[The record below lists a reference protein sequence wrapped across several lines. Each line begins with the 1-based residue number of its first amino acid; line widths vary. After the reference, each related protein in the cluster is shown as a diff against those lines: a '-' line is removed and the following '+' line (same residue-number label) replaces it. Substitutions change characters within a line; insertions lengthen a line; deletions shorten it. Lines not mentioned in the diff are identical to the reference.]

1 MNSVFPTFTKAS
13 FDSYRPM
20 FISDDSR
27 SGEEPGAVGVLGS
40 EAPVAAARVPAFRED
55 PAGAI
60 VSARRHAAV
69 KHKVL

>member
-1 MNSVFPTFTKAS
+1 
-13 FDSYRPM
+13 M